1 MSVWPPLTTTSNY
14 LRQSYVSG
22 FLDVSGNALVRGD
35 LTLTQPYKLN
45 YTTLPTIVAGQIGQ
59 TLTGINNST
68 STSTGTINYTLSN
81 IPIGI
86 WLVSV
91 ALQASFPA
99 AGYPFASATYVTLQD
114 STNTVALG
122 QYPFNLLSPT
132 ASGQYK
138 AYGTYVLNNTSVIT
152 LQLILLNGTSVS
164 TGTISTTTQNSLL
177 AATRIA

>member
-1 MSVWPPLTTTSNY
+1 MSAWPPLMTTSNY

-22 FLDVSGNALVRGD
+22 FLDVSGD

-68 STSTGTINYTLSN
+68 ATANQTINYTLSN
-81 IPIGI
+81 VPIGI

-91 ALQASFPA
+91 GLQASFPA
-99 AGYPFASATYVTLQD
+99 APFPFASATYVTLQD

-152 LQLILLNGTSVS
+152 LQLILTNGSGISSGTIATGTS
-164 TGTISTTTQNSLL
+164 NSLF